1 MDKEEKQQIVEGILK
16 LADGLF
22 RELLPSVPK
31 ELLDLDVTMPQ
42 MKILLILFIHGPQ
55 RMSALAADL
64 GITLATSTG
73 LVDRLVERDF
83 IEREN
88 SPDDRRVVLCRLSE
102 SGQKAVAR
110 IWTSARTRSG
120 QLLGVMEVSK
130 LRMFRD
136 ALQAMLESAEKTNNV
151 HIKN

>member
-1 MDKEEKQQIVEGILK
+1 MYKDEKQQVVEEILK
-16 LADGLF
+16 LADVLF

-31 ELLDLDVTMPQ
+31 ELLELDITMPQ
-42 MKILLILFIHGPQ
+42 MKIMLILFMRGPQ

-83 IEREN
+83 IVRED

-102 SGQKAVAR
+102 NGQKAVGR
-110 IWTSARTRSG
+110 LWKSARNRSG
-120 QLLGVMEVSK
+120 QLLAAMEISK
-130 LRMFRD
+130 LNMFKE
-136 ALQAMLESAEKTNNV
+136 ALAAMLSSAGKTTTV
-151 HIKN
+151 QMKD